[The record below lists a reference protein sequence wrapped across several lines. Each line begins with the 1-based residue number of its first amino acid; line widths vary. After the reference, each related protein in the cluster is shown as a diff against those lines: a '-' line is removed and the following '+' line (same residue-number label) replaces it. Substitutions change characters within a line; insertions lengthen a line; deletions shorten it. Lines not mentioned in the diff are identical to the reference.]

1 MIRLLLFILLLGITS
16 PQLHAQKKDSMK
28 KRFKE
33 AYASIKSGSGQEN
46 HERILL
52 DSLKKNTI
60 EQKTKAE
67 AYHVCALL
75 QQSINN
81 GLNMNAYLKKNID
94 TVKLYKSILKIYDY
108 TLRSD
113 SLDVTR
119 KYENKHIKMRQL
131 HRNNLL
137 NGGKFLLRKSQW
149 TDAFSFFD
157 MFLKTHTTDT
167 DSLMGRVAYWA
178 TVCGMNEGNPR
189 HVLMHVD
196 QAISM
201 ANRVESS
208 ALSEYKAR
216 SVLHLGDTIQWIKLL
231 DEGVDK
237 YPGCNYFFLNMMEH
251 YMREGQLSKG
261 LARIDSLVR
270 TDGDRAVYWFAM
282 SMFALEQGEH
292 EKCVRMSDECLKR
305 DSTNID
311 AYYNKGISLLNM
323 TLSEDD
329 IKARRKLFQQ
339 ALKPMEKV
347 RELSP
352 ESIDRWGNPLYRIYL
367 NLNMGKK
374 FEEIDTLLEK
384 HNNGV
389 EQKETETI
397 IHKVDETGNK
407 RMDKQLG
414 R

>member
-1 MIRLLLFILLLGITS
+1 
-16 PQLHAQKKDSMK
+16 MK

-60 EQKTKAE
+60 EHKTKAE
-67 AYHVCALL
+67 AYHICALL

-81 GLNMNAYLKKNID
+81 GLNMNAYLKKKID

-108 TLRSD
+108 TLSSD

-149 TDAFSFFD
+149 SDAFSFFD

-189 HVLMHVD
+189 HVLKHVD

-201 ANRVESS
+201 ANITESS
-208 ALSEYKAR
+208 ALYEYKAR
-216 SVLHLGDTIQWIKLL
+216 SVLQLGDTIQWIKLL

-251 YMREGQLSKG
+251 YMREGQFAKG
-261 LARIDSLVR
+261 LARTDSLVR

-282 SMFALEQGEH
+282 SMFALAQGEH
-292 EKCVRMSDECLKR
+292 EKCIKMSDECLKR
-305 DSTNID
+305 DSNNID

-329 IKARRKLFQQ
+329 IMKRRKLFQR

-374 FEEIDTLLEK
+374 FEEIDTMLDN
-384 HNNGV
+384 HNKGADK
-389 EQKETETI
+389 KETETV
-397 IHKVDETGNK
+397 IHNVNVSGKQK
-407 RMDKQLG
+407 MDKQLG